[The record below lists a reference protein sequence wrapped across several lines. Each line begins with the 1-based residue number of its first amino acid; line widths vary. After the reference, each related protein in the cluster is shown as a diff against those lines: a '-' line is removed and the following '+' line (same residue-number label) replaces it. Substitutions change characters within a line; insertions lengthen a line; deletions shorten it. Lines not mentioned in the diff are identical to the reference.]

1 MAHLQLVNAHE
12 CTTWQSV
19 IKARLC
25 LTILGIKQK
34 DILKLTY
41 ENMKPN
47 HCWQSSDIQSENKDH
62 GDAKGLRLCGL
73 CHFCPQHP
81 SRFQFDAYTQRV
93 GRRSMSKCSKHSKLC
108 SCEADMESRW
118 KKNFTAQHCTIL
130 QPREFH
136 PGIVLYTF
144 IMATCGPSCAWGG
157 ACFGGSA
164 TGVLEDLITCRQDH
178 SHLPILV
185 FVVVMHVS
193 NEKNPSPMV
202 WHGLHWEKIW

>member
-1 MAHLQLVNAHE
+1 MNQAKGHLEINI
-12 CTTWQSV
+12 W
-19 IKARLC
+19 K
-25 LTILGIKQK
+25 
-34 DILKLTY
+34 Y
-41 ENMKPN
+41 E
-47 HCWQSSDIQSENKDH
+47 
-62 GDAKGLRLCGL
+62 AKSLLRKFRYPIREQRSWRCEGLRLCGL

-93 GRRSMSKCSKHSKLC
+93 GRRSMSKCSKPC

-130 QPREFH
+130 QPQEFH
-136 PGIVLYTF
+136 SGIVLYTF
-144 IMATCGPSCAWGG
+144 IMATCGPPCAWGG

-178 SHLPILV
+178 SHRADFLV